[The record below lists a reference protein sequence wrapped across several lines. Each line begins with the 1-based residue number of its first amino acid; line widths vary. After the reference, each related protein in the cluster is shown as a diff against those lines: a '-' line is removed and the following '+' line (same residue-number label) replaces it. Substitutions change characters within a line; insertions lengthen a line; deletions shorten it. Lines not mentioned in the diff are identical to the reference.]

1 MNNVN
6 NADGVLSQSNLT
18 CNSVTE
24 DYFTS
29 LSNLN
34 SIFLMGLNIQSLN
47 SKFNKLTELI
57 DSLGSKFKPPDILAL
72 QETFL
77 SNDAPPP
84 QLKGYHPIVS
94 SNRAFSRGVGWDY
107 LLIKTTHMTSMKN
120 FLCLLKD
127 VLKLL
132 HVIYILVT
140 NV

>member
-6 NADGVLSQSNLT
+6 NADGVLT
-18 CNSVTE
+18 CNSVNE

-94 SNRAFSRGVGWDY
+94 SNRAFYRGGGVGLFINQNYSYDINEKLS
-107 LLIKTTHMTSMKN
+107 LLSQFIGPPLPLMS
-120 FLCLLKD
+120 LKA
-127 VLKLL
+127 
-132 HVIYILVT
+132 
-140 NV
+140 N